1 MIRLDLVI
9 YLMSLAVSLL
19 GFIPLFPWLAAFPKL
34 FLPGAVLV
42 GLLAERRGIKP
53 DPRLVTAGSVAVF
66 LAYLFQVSRSDIVG
80 PVVNLL
86 VVLLGVRFLGERS
99 ARNYLQ
105 IFLLALFCLAASS
118 LYSLDALFM
127 VYLGLQVILFEIAL
141 VLLACYDRDP
151 ATCLTQRRFR
161 TLIAIPLAMLTVS
174 VPLLLF
180 FFVILPRTQVPLWE
194 FLANPAGKK
203 TGFSE
208 TVQPGSAA
216 TVGETRA
223 VAFRAECG
231 KLAPAELY
239 WRGITLN
246 RFDGKVWS
254 RREPPAA
261 ERFVPGKGRLVTQRL
276 FMEPASSR
284 FLLALDLPGQVSGV
298 PGLTMSPDFTLSR
311 RYLSGRRST
320 YEVGSTVAGM
330 IRGRL
335 GAASR
340 FYLELPERLPSWF
353 REQGALL
360 VTAGKTDAERLAAVE
375 TFFLKQ
381 RLVYAT
387 TGLPV
392 SEEPL
397 VEFLTVKKRGN
408 CEFFASSCALLLR
421 LAGIPARL
429 VGGYLG
435 GEYNELGEYY
445 VVTEDRAHVWVEAYL
460 EGKGWVR
467 VDPSRWAVNAG
478 EVGASPKRGVVRSLL
493 LAVDSV
499 TYFWNRQVITY
510 DLERQITLFNEA
522 GRRLHGVSPLRIEGL
537 PKMIT
542 LVVMLLLIWW
552 CARMVLRR
560 PSVEARLITAF
571 IARLRSVYG
580 IEAAPDAGLRE
591 LTAGIEA
598 PDVARFVGI
607 YCGAIY
613 RDRLLV
619 PEEVDELRTII
630 KRMKK

>member
-118 LYSLDALFM
+118 LYALDALFM

-151 ATCLTQRRFR
+151 ATTLTRHRFR
-161 TLIAIPLAMLTVS
+161 TLLSISLAMLAVS
-174 VPLLLF
+174 IPLLLF

-216 TVGETRA
+216 TIGETRA

-231 KLAPAELY
+231 KLAPEELY

-246 RFDGKVWS
+246 RFDGATWS

-276 FMEPASSR
+276 FLEPGTSR
-284 FLLALDLPGQVSGV
+284 YLVALDLPGQVSGV
-298 PGLTMSPDFTLSR
+298 PGLATSPDFTLSR
-311 RYLSGRRST
+311 RYPSGRRST
-320 YEVGSTVAGM
+320 YEVDSTVAGTA
-330 IRGRL
+330 RGRL
-335 GAASR
+335 GGER
-340 FYLELPERLPSWF
+340 GFYLETPERLPDWF
-353 REQGALL
+353 SEQGARL
-360 VTAGKTDAERLAAVE
+360 VTGGASDAERLAAVE
-375 TFFLKQ
+375 AFFLGQ

-392 SEEPL
+392 SGEPL
-397 VEFLTVKKRGN
+397 VEFLTVTKRGN

-421 LAGIPARL
+421 LTGIPARL

-435 GEYNELGEYY
+435 GEYNELGGYY

-460 EGKGWVR
+460 QGNGWVR

-478 EVGASPKRGVVRSLL
+478 EVGASAKRGAYRSLL
-493 LAVDSV
+493 LAVDTV

-522 GRRLHGVSPLRIEGL
+522 GRRLHGVGPPRVARL
-537 PKMIT
+537 PKALA
-542 LVVMLLLIWW
+542 LVAIPLLVLWG
-552 CARMVLRR
+552 ARMVLRR
-560 PSVEARLITAF
+560 PSVEARLLTAF
-571 IARLRSVYG
+571 IQRLRQRYG
-580 IEAAPDAGLRE
+580 VEVTPDAGLSE
-591 LTAGIEA
+591 LTAGIEV
-598 PDVARFVGI
+598 PEVARFVGI
-607 YCGAIY
+607 YGGAIY
-613 RDRLLV
+613 RDRRLA
-619 PEEVDELRTII
+619 PEEVEELRTII
-630 KRMKK
+630 RKMN